1 MTGTP
6 HSHVGFLVENLEAA
20 MARFT
25 EVLGVTFNEPREV
38 YFDHLHDPE
47 PRQTMI
53 RIAFSK
59 EGPPHYELIEG
70 DRAGMY
76 ALDAGEGIHHV
87 GVWEPDAEHRMEALM
102 ARGVAVE
109 ARVMLSDGSLL
120 TWFNDP
126 ADLHGVR
133 VEFVD
138 DADRPTFEHF
148 MKTGEF
154 EGEMRL

>member
-6 HSHVGFLVENLEAA
+6 HSHVAFLVDDLDKA
-20 MARFT
+20 MARFS
-25 EVLGVTFNEPREV
+25 EVLGVTFNEPRTI

-47 PRQTMI
+47 PRQTSI
-53 RIAFSK
+53 RATFSK

-70 DRAGMY
+70 DGQGLY
-76 ALDAGEGIHHV
+76 AMDHGEGIHHV
-87 GVWEPDAEHRMEALM
+87 GVWQGDAEGRMQELAAQGM
-102 ARGVAVE
+102 GVE
-109 ARVMLSDGSLL
+109 ARLALADGSVL

-126 ADLHGVR
+126 KDLHGVR

-138 DADRPTFEHF
+138 DADRPTYEQF

>member
-6 HSHVGFLVENLEAA
+6 HSHVAFLVENLEAA
-20 MARFT
+20 MARFS
-25 EVLGVTFNEPREV
+25 EVLGVTFNEPRTI

-47 PRQTMI
+47 ARQTSI
-53 RIAFSK
+53 RATFSK

-70 DRAGMY
+70 DGHGLY
-76 ALDAGEGIHHV
+76 ALDHGEGIHHV
-87 GVWEPDAEHRMEALM
+87 GVWEHEAQQRMQELSAQGM
-102 ARGVAVE
+102 AVE
-109 ARVMLSDGSLL
+109 AQVCLADGSVL

-126 ADLHGVR
+126 RHLHGVR

-138 DADRPTFEHF
+138 DADRPTYEQF

-154 EGEMRL
+154 DGEMRL